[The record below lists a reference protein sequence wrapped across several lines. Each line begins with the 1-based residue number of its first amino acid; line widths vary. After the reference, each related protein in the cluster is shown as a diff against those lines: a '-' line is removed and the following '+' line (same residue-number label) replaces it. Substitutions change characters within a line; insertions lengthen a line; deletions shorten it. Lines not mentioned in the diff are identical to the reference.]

1 MSINSKHLAIQIG
14 GLLLIPIIGGSL
26 LLLFKSLSK
35 NDITK
40 SNINHDFPE
49 VLGSLAPRNGS
60 PEKLLT
66 KGFDPNA
73 RQALTVDDLFDGG
86 TRKRQTKKNKKRKT
100 TKRKTK

>member
-1 MSINSKHLAIQIG
+1 
-14 GLLLIPIIGGSL
+14 LI
-26 LLLFKSLSK
+26 
-35 NDITK
+35 
-40 SNINHDFPE
+40 
-49 VLGSLAPRNGS
+49 
-60 PEKLLT
+60 T

>member
-26 LLLFKSLSK
+26 LFLLSLSK
-35 NDITK
+35 NDKTK

-60 PEKLLT
+60 PEILIT